1 MRIAKGFKK
10 KQEPSNYVDIL
21 SIIEHPAFIEFYED
35 LIEENDVAVIDKG
48 PTTGGGVLGDLIN
61 VGLKENYKD
70 YDLYIPVILQDSEE
84 FLSPSSISLDQLAK
98 FELFDLTG
106 LKAMVPKGGDIFFS
120 QEITSRPDLE
130 IMR

>member
-1 MRIAKGFKK
+1 MRIAHGFLKK
-10 KQEPSNYVDIL
+10 KQEPSNYLDIL

-35 LIEENDVAVIDKG
+35 LIKENDVAIIETE

-84 FLSPSSISLDQLAK
+84 FLAPSSISLDQLAK
-98 FELFDLTG
+98 FELFDLAR

-120 QEITSRPDLE
+120 QK
-130 IMR
+130 